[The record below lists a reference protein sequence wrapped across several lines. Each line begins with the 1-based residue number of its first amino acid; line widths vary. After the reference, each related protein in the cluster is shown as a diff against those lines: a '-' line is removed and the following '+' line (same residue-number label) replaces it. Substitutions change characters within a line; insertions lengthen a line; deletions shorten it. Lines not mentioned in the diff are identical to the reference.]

1 MNLSRYSLR
10 LARSASGTCLLY
22 TAMENKEN
30 VTIID
35 IDNALLD
42 IEVLAERV
50 QVMVNDVDQDYFN
63 VDIEKTG
70 EMLRIAP
77 PFYTTAGI
85 KTCLLY
91 KSSLFSTYW
100 AILPIT
106 LYKHC
111 STIFTLSFKNKRIK
125 QRE

>member
-1 MNLSRYSLR
+1 
-10 LARSASGTCLLY
+10 
-22 TAMENKEN
+22 MENKEN

-63 VDIEKTG
+63 LDIENTG
-70 EMLRIAP
+70 KMLMIAP

-85 KTCLLY
+85 KTSIANDIVFDLL
-91 KSSLFSTYW
+91 
-100 AILPIT
+100 
-106 LYKHC
+106 
-111 STIFTLSFKNKRIK
+111 NKI
-125 QRE
+125 RELREVLDSVSKGGMQI

>member
-1 MNLSRYSLR
+1 
-10 LARSASGTCLLY
+10 
-22 TAMENKEN
+22 MENKEN

-77 PFYTTAGI
+77 PFYTTAVI
-85 KTCLLY
+85 KTSIANDIVFDLL
-91 KSSLFSTYW
+91 
-100 AILPIT
+100 
-106 LYKHC
+106 
-111 STIFTLSFKNKRIK
+111 NKI
-125 QRE
+125 RELREVLDSVSKGGMQI